1 MQNNLVSLLEQ
12 MKQNQGNVYDDMNN
26 DTIQPTQGLLGSGQ
40 GGLQA
45 MQQMMGKTSNA
56 AQNMVAQGQ
65 QQTQA
70 AMQGKNALMSQM
82 DSQAAQ
88 TQQQAM
94 QAAQQQQQQGGGL
107 GKLLQLGLMISGAGG
122 AGGAGAAEGAT
133 ASLGEN
139 ALANSAWQDM
149 TKKGMISWL

>member
-1 MQNNLVSLLEQ
+1 MGNDLASLLEQ
-12 MKQNQGNVYDDMNN
+12 MKRNQGNVYNDMNN
-26 DTIQPTQGLLGSGQ
+26 DTIQPMQGLLGSGQ

-45 MQQMMGKTSNA
+45 IQQMMGKTSNA
-56 AQNMVAQGQ
+56 AQNMAAQGQ
-65 QQTQA
+65 QQTQV
-70 AMQGKNALMSQM
+70 AMQGKNALMNQM

-94 QAAQQQQQQGGGL
+94 QAAQQQQQQGGRL
-107 GKLLQLGLMISGAGG
+107 GKLLRLGLIISS

-149 TKKGMISWL
+149 ANKGMLSWL

>member
-1 MQNNLVSLLEQ
+1 MENNLASLLEQ
-12 MKQNQGNVYDDMNN
+12 MKRNQGNVYNDMNN
-26 DTIQPTQGLLGSGQ
+26 DTIQPMQGLLGSGQ
-40 GGLQA
+40 NGLQA

-65 QQTQA
+65 QQTQS

-94 QAAQQQQQQGGGL
+94 QAAQQQQQGGGL
-107 GKLLQLGLMISGAGG
+107 GKLLRLGLIISS

-139 ALANSAWQDM
+139 ALANNAWQDM
-149 TKKGMISWL
+149 ANKGMLSWL

>member
-1 MQNNLVSLLEQ
+1 MGNDLASLLEQ
-12 MKQNQGNVYDDMNN
+12 MKRNQGNVCNDMNN
-26 DTIQPTQGLLGSGQ
+26 DTIQPMQGLLGSGQ

-56 AQNMVAQGQ
+56 AQNMAAQGQ
-65 QQTQA
+65 QQTQV
-70 AMQGKNALMSQM
+70 AMQGKNALMNQM

-107 GKLLQLGLMISGAGG
+107 GKLLRLGLIISS

-149 TKKGMISWL
+149 ANKGMLSWL

>member
-1 MQNNLVSLLEQ
+1 MGNDLASLLEQ
-12 MKQNQGNVYDDMNN
+12 MKRNQGNVYNDMNN
-26 DTIQPTQGLLGSGQ
+26 DTIQPMQGLLGSGQ

-56 AQNMVAQGQ
+56 AQNMAAQGQ
-65 QQTQA
+65 QQTQV
-70 AMQGKNALMSQM
+70 AMQGKNALMNQM

-94 QAAQQQQQQGGGL
+94 QAAQQQQQQQGGGL
-107 GKLLQLGLMISGAGG
+107 GKLLRLGLIISS

-149 TKKGMISWL
+149 ANKGMLSWL

>member
-1 MQNNLVSLLEQ
+1 MGNDLASLLEQ
-12 MKQNQGNVYDDMNN
+12 MERNQGNVYNDMNN
-26 DTIQPTQGLLGSGQ
+26 DTVQPMQGLLGSGQ

-56 AQNMVAQGQ
+56 AQNMAAQGQ
-65 QQTQA
+65 QQTQV
-70 AMQGKNALMSQM
+70 AMQGKNALMNQM

-107 GKLLQLGLMISGAGG
+107 GKLLRLGIIISS

-149 TKKGMISWL
+149 ANKGMLSWL

>member
-1 MQNNLVSLLEQ
+1 
-12 MKQNQGNVYDDMNN
+12 
-26 DTIQPTQGLLGSGQ
+26 
-40 GGLQA
+40 

-56 AQNMVAQGQ
+56 AQNMATQGQ
-65 QQTQA
+65 QQTQI
-70 AMQGKNALMSQM
+70 AMQGKNALMNQM

-107 GKLLQLGLMISGAGG
+107 GKLLRLGLIISS

-149 TKKGMISWL
+149 ANKGMLSWL

>member
-1 MQNNLVSLLEQ
+1 MGNDLASLLEQ
-12 MKQNQGNVYDDMNN
+12 MERNQGNVYNDMNN
-26 DTIQPTQGLLGSGQ
+26 DTVQPMQGLLGSGQ

-56 AQNMVAQGQ
+56 AQNMAAQGQ

-70 AMQGKNALMSQM
+70 AMQGKNALMNQM

-107 GKLLQLGLMISGAGG
+107 GKLLRLGLIISS

-149 TKKGMISWL
+149 ANKGMLSWL

>member
-1 MQNNLVSLLEQ
+1 MGNDLASLLEQ
-12 MKQNQGNVYDDMNN
+12 MKRNQGNVYNDMNN
-26 DTIQPTQGLLGSGQ
+26 DTIQPMQGLLGSGQ

-56 AQNMVAQGQ
+56 AQSMAAQGQ
-65 QQTQA
+65 QQTQV
-70 AMQGKNALMSQM
+70 AMQGKNALMNQM

-107 GKLLQLGLMISGAGG
+107 GKLLRLGLIISS

-149 TKKGMISWL
+149 ANKGMLSWL

>member
-1 MQNNLVSLLEQ
+1 M
-12 MKQNQGNVYDDMNN
+12 
-26 DTIQPTQGLLGSGQ
+26 QGLLGSGQ

-56 AQNMVAQGQ
+56 AQNMAAQGQ
-65 QQTQA
+65 QQTQV
-70 AMQGKNALMSQM
+70 AMQGKNALMNQM

-94 QAAQQQQQQGGGL
+94 QAAQQLQQQGGGL
-107 GKLLQLGLMISGAGG
+107 GKLLRLGLIISS

-149 TKKGMISWL
+149 ANKGMLSWL

>member
-1 MQNNLVSLLEQ
+1 MENNLASLLEQ
-12 MKQNQGNVYDDMNN
+12 MKRNQGNVYNDMNN
-26 DTIQPTQGLLGSGQ
+26 DTIQPMQGLLGSGQ

-94 QAAQQQQQQGGGL
+94 QAAQQQQQGGGL
-107 GKLLQLGLMISGAGG
+107 GKLLRLGLMISGAGG

-149 TKKGMISWL
+149 ANKGMLSWL

>member
-1 MQNNLVSLLEQ
+1 MGNDLASLLEQ
-12 MKQNQGNVYDDMNN
+12 MKRNQGNVYNDMNN
-26 DTIQPTQGLLGSGQ
+26 DTIQPMQGLLGSGQ

-56 AQNMVAQGQ
+56 AQNMAAQGQ
-65 QQTQA
+65 QQTQV
-70 AMQGKNALMSQM
+70 AMQGKNDLMNQM

-107 GKLLQLGLMISGAGG
+107 GKILRLGLIITRAGR
-122 AGGAGAAEGAT
+122 AGEAEGAT

-149 TKKGMISWL
+149 ANKGMLSWL

>member
-1 MQNNLVSLLEQ
+1 MGNDLASLLEH
-12 MKQNQGNVYDDMNN
+12 MKRNQGNVYNDMNN
-26 DTIQPTQGLLGSGQ
+26 DTIQPMQGLLGSGQ

-56 AQNMVAQGQ
+56 AQNMATQGQ
-65 QQTQA
+65 QQTQI
-70 AMQGKNALMSQM
+70 AMQGKNALMNQM

-94 QAAQQQQQQGGGL
+94 QAAQQQQQQSGGL
-107 GKLLQLGLMISGAGG
+107 GKLLRLGLIISS

-149 TKKGMISWL
+149 ANKGMLSWL

>member
-1 MQNNLVSLLEQ
+1 
-12 MKQNQGNVYDDMNN
+12 
-26 DTIQPTQGLLGSGQ
+26 
-40 GGLQA
+40 
-45 MQQMMGKTSNA
+45 
-56 AQNMVAQGQ
+56 
-65 QQTQA
+65 
-70 AMQGKNALMSQM
+70 MQGKNALMNQM

-107 GKLLQLGLMISGAGG
+107 GKLLRLGLIISS

-149 TKKGMISWL
+149 ANKGMLSWL

>member
-1 MQNNLVSLLEQ
+1 MGNDLASLLEQ
-12 MKQNQGNVYDDMNN
+12 MKRNQGNVYNDMNN
-26 DTIQPTQGLLGSGQ
+26 DTIQPMQGLLGSGQ

-56 AQNMVAQGQ
+56 AQNMAAQGQ
-65 QQTQA
+65 QQTQV
-70 AMQGKNALMSQM
+70 AMQGKNALMNQM

-107 GKLLQLGLMISGAGG
+107 GKLLRLGLSISS

-149 TKKGMISWL
+149 ANKGMLSWL

>member
-1 MQNNLVSLLEQ
+1 MGNDLASLLEQ
-12 MKQNQGNVYDDMNN
+12 MKRNQGNVYNDMNN
-26 DTIQPTQGLLGSGQ
+26 DTIQTMQGLLGSGQ

-56 AQNMVAQGQ
+56 AQNMAAQGQ

-70 AMQGKNALMSQM
+70 AMQGKNALMNQM

-107 GKLLQLGLMISGAGG
+107 GKLLRLGLIISS

-149 TKKGMISWL
+149 ANKGMLSWL

>member
-1 MQNNLVSLLEQ
+1 
-12 MKQNQGNVYDDMNN
+12 MKPIVQ
-26 DTIQPTQGLLGSGQ
+26 L
-40 GGLQA
+40 LQA

-56 AQNMVAQGQ
+56 AQNMAAQGQ
-65 QQTQA
+65 QQTQV
-70 AMQGKNALMSQM
+70 AMQGKNDLMNQM

-107 GKLLQLGLMISGAGG
+107 GKLLRLGLIISS
-122 AGGAGAAEGAT
+122 AGGAGADEGAT

-149 TKKGMISWL
+149 ANKGMLSWL